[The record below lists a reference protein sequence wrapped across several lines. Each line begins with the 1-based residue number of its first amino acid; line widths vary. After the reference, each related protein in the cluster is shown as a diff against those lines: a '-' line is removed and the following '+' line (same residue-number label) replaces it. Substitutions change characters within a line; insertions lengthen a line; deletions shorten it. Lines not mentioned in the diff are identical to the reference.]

1 MPRKTK
7 TTPKKTSAKKT
18 SAKKPVAKKPKKVE
32 EMSQTHGKEERPL
45 YSTLEQIW
53 GDTGLSKYGTFDE
66 NEYLKEL
73 ENMTKADIQA
83 HANKLGLVP
92 IDNRK
97 ELVKRLI
104 KEFVYHK
111 SRYSTIPADI
121 QINNI
126 TSNLSAEVRKILSEG
141 K

>member
-1 MPRKTK
+1 MPRKNKNTS
-7 TTPKKTSAKKT
+7 KKTA
-18 SAKKPVAKKPKKVE
+18 AKKPKKVE
-32 EMSQTHGKEERPL
+32 EMSQTHGKEEKPL

-53 GDTGLSKYGTFDE
+53 GDTGISKYGTFDE
-66 NEYLKEL
+66 DEYLKEL
-73 ENMTKADIQA
+73 ENMTKSDIQA

-92 IDNRK
+92 IDNRR
-97 ELVKRLI
+97 ELVKRLM

-111 SRYSTIPADI
+111 SKFSTIPADI

>member
-1 MPRKTK
+1 MPRKNK
-7 TTPKKTSAKKT
+7 TTSKKTS
-18 SAKKPVAKKPKKVE
+18 VKKPKKVE

-53 GDTGLSKYGTFDE
+53 GDTGLSRYGTFDE
-66 NEYLKEL
+66 DNYLKEL
-73 ENMTKADIQA
+73 EDMTKADIQA
-83 HANKLGLVP
+83 HANRLGLVP
-92 IDNRK
+92 IDNRR
-97 ELVKRLI
+97 ELVKRLL

>member
-1 MPRKTK
+1 MARKK
-7 TTPKKTSAKKT
+7 TTTSKKTT
-18 SAKKPVAKKPKKVE
+18 PKKVE

-45 YSTLEQIW
+45 YTTLEQIW
-53 GDTGLSKYGTFDE
+53 GDTGISKYGTFDE
-66 NEYLKEL
+66 GEYLL
-73 ENMTKADIQA
+73 GLQNMTKADIQA
-83 HANKLGLVP
+83 HANKLGLIP
-92 IDNRK
+92 IDNRG
-97 ELVKRLI
+97 ELTKRLV

-126 TSNLSAEVRKILSEG
+126 TSELSPEVRKILSEG

>member
-1 MPRKTK
+1 MPRKK
-7 TTPKKTSAKKT
+7 TNSAKKT
-18 SAKKPVAKKPKKVE
+18 SAKKTTKVKD
-32 EMSQTHGKEERPL
+32 MSQTHGKVEKPL

-66 NEYLKEL
+66 NEYAQELK
-73 ENMTKADIQA
+73 NMTKSDIQA

-92 IDNRK
+92 IDNRT
-97 ELVKRLI
+97 ELVKRLL
-104 KEFVYHK
+104 KEFIYHK
-111 SRYSTIPADI
+111 SKYSTIPADI

-126 TSNLSAEVRKILSEG
+126 SSELSPEVRKILSEG